1 MSRVIRWLVNRLSFL
16 VTFNIIY
23 RPSAERA
30 SVNRYLLLRSFSLG
44 LHYTVGILKDPV
56 DIIDDPYAYVIY
68 EQAEEWIE
76 TKRRLV
82 VVVLVD
88 ATGSLMIYA

>member
-1 MSRVIRWLVNRLSFL
+1 M
-16 VTFNIIY
+16 
-23 RPSAERA
+23 
-30 SVNRYLLLRSFSLG
+30 
-44 LHYTVGILKDPV
+44 GILKDPV

-68 EQAEEWIE
+68 GQAEEWIE